1 MGAEPEFKNPP
12 FPETDILPVEVIVPP
27 INAAPATPRPPVTF
41 NAPVVVEVLAVL
53 FVMLVIPV
61 ADSVLNAPVLG
72 VVAPIAVEFRP
83 VEVKVPTTELPIAAV
98 IVLLPVIDKK
108 SNDPF

>member
-1 MGAEPEFKNPP
+1 MF
-12 FPETDILPVEVIVPP
+12 
-27 INAAPATPRPPVTF
+27 PATPKPPVTT

-61 ADSVLNAPVLG
+61 ADSVLKAPVLT

-83 VEVKVPTTELPIAAV
+83 VEVIFARVPSAPELSNVAKTNSPETIDPVTAAT
-98 IVLLPVIDKK
+98 LPKMCAALSYAVP
-108 SNDPF
+108 SYP